1 MKKAKYLKLVFNLLL
16 FEKITLVIDIQNIF
30 VFIYIKLLDMVNSI
44 AITLLLLGSLV
55 AYKRLK
61 RKKRQFHAPPT
72 NQLPS

>member
-1 MKKAKYLKLVFNLLL
+1 MKNLNIKNVSIIESL
-16 FEKITLVIDIQNIF
+16 FEKINLVIDIYNIF
-30 VFIYIKLLDMVNSI
+30 VFIYIKLLDMINSI
-44 AITLLLLGSLV
+44 VITLLLVSLV

>member
-1 MKKAKYLKLVFNLLL
+1 MK
-16 FEKITLVIDIQNIF
+16 KITLVIDIQNIF

-44 AITLLLLGSLV
+44 AITLLLLGALG

-61 RKKRQFHAPPT
+61 TKKRQFHAPPT